1 MSNAAGS
8 PSGAGPLRARPQTDN
23 ERLCA
28 EFRKLLTE
36 GFYVIDEDGVVLED
50 QSAALAQT
58 KPWRG
63 EVWKAF
69 RALEDRLCPVAKFER
84 TGQP

>member
-1 MSNAAGS
+1 MTRRSS
-8 PSGAGPLRARPQTDN
+8 EN
-23 ERLCA
+23 ERACDG
-28 EFRKLLTE
+28 FRALLTE
-36 GFYVIDEDGVVLED
+36 GFYTIDADGEIDTPVERD
-50 QSAALAQT
+50 AALATT

-69 RALEDRLCPVAKFER
+69 RALEDRLCPVRKFER

>member
-1 MSNAAGS
+1 MAAGN
-8 PSGAGPLRARPQTDN
+8 PSGAGLVRRLTAN
-23 ERLCA
+23 EVVCA
-28 EFRKLLTE
+28 QFRKLLTE
-36 GFYVIDEDGVVLED
+36 GFYAVDEDGVIEESPAGD
-50 QSAALAQT
+50 LART

-69 RALEDRLCPVAKFER
+69 RELEDRLCPVAKFER

>member
-1 MSNAAGS
+1 MKG
-8 PSGAGPLRARPQTDN
+8 RPPTAN
-23 ERLCA
+23 EIACA
-28 EFRKLLTE
+28 DFRKLLTE
-36 GFYVIDEDGVVLED
+36 GFYVIDEDGEIDPPGERDVAL
-50 QSAALAQT
+50 SAT
-58 KPWRG
+58 KPWRN